1 MRSNSRALLIAAVL
15 MAPSTLLAPSK
26 LLAQNTL
33 SNPAAEAARRADS
46 DSDADANRPRGHVS
60 TYEMDEVLVEGQ
72 PLPLYKDDELI
83 GDSAQ
88 PRWTAQ
94 RLFPG
99 TRVYVIPKGEIDIEQ
114 WFRFEVPK
122 DGGPTALT
130 AMSEIE
136 FGLPHRLQ
144 LDLYLVQQRD
154 TGVAGSGTTGNTVEL
169 RYALANWGKLW
180 GNPAVYLEWGSQDG
194 APDKIEGK
202 VLLGDQLAPGWH
214 WGVNLVVEQET
225 SGARST
231 ERAFTAGISR
241 TIIDRKLQLG
251 LETRLGWT
259 DQLGSRGHYQRDL
272 QIGPSIQL
280 RPLQQMHIDFAP
292 LFGITGDSK
301 KINAYVI
308 FGWEF

>member
-1 MRSNSRALLIAAVL
+1 MRPYTYAALLTAML
-15 MAPSTLLAPSK
+15 FAPATLF
-26 LLAQNTL
+26 AQDTL
-33 SNPAAEAARRADS
+33 SNPAAAAARHAESTAEADEDRS
-46 DSDADANRPRGHVS
+46 RGHLS
-60 TYEMDEVLVEGQ
+60 SYEMEQVLVEGQ
-72 PLPLYKDDELI
+72 PLPLFKDDELI
-83 GDSAQ
+83 GDYAQ

-99 TRVYVIPKGEIDIEQ
+99 TRVYVIPKGVIDVEQ

-130 AMSEIE
+130 AQTELE

-144 LDLYLVQQRD
+144 LDLYLVQKRK
-154 TGVAGSGTTGNTVEL
+154 TGVSDSGTTGNTVEL
-169 RYALANWGKLW
+169 RYAFADWGKLW
-180 GNPAVYLEWGSQDG
+180 GNPTMYLEWGSQDG
-194 APDKIEGK
+194 KPDKVEGK

-241 TIIDRKLQLG
+241 TVIDRKLQLG

-259 DQLGSRGHYQRDL
+259 DEMGSRGHYERDL
-272 QIGPSIQL
+272 QIGPSMQL
-280 RPLQQMHIDFAP
+280 RPLPQMHIDFAP
-292 LFGITGDSK
+292 LFGITGEST